1 MTEPFIIDT
10 HAHFGS
16 LGQFFMPQFS
26 SDDLLLMM
34 DRLGIRYS
42 ICPGDQMS
50 LFGEANSGLAN
61 LRSAYEASGGRILF
75 MLVYDPRYC
84 AECLSGLKEALGWPG
99 FVGIKIHPSFHG
111 VSAEDKKYE
120 PIWKFAA
127 ENDIPIMAHTW
138 SVSGYNPVQ
147 YLSTPERFENFA
159 REFSQ
164 VKFVLGHAGGRG
176 TGRYEAIRMANEHA
190 NVYMDFAGDI
200 FCYNLIESLLENVP
214 EEKILFGSDYPW
226 IDPRAHLSR
235 VLLADIDEQ
244 IKKKILLDN
253 AAQVYKIEAL

>member
-1 MTEPFIIDT
+1 MTEPFIIDA
-10 HAHFGS
+10 HAHFG
-16 LGQFFMPQFS
+16 LPGQFFVPEYS

-34 DRLGIRYS
+34 DRLCIRYS
-42 ICPGDQMS
+42 ICAGDLIS
-50 LFGEANSGLAN
+50 FDDAKSGIGN

-75 MLVYDPRYC
+75 MLVCNPGDCP
-84 AECLSGLKEALGWPG
+84 ECVSVLNEAITWPG

-111 VSAEDKKYE
+111 VGAEDKRYE

-127 ENDIPIMAHTW
+127 DHDIPILAHTW
-138 SVSGYNPVQ
+138 SISDYNPVQ
-147 YLSTPERFENFA
+147 RLSTPERFESFA
-159 REFSQ
+159 RKFPQ
-164 VKFVLGHAGGRG
+164 VKLVLAHAGGRG

-214 EEKILFGSDYPW
+214 DEKILFGSDYPW

-244 IKKKILLDN
+244 IKRKILSDN
-253 AAQVYKIEAL
+253 AAYVYKIEAR